1 MVLGVT
7 PGSPGVFPGSP
18 GHPDVFL
25 TAISSARISECR
37 AWLDLQLTPK
47 ISQVKIKYRKEYKR
61 MESTVATDIATVTT
75 SPTTTSR
82 NDQEASKSF
91 SSPDGPLKVSNELDE
106 VPLIDRS
113 VTL

>member
-1 MVLGVT
+1 
-7 PGSPGVFPGSP
+7 
-18 GHPDVFL
+18 
-25 TAISSARISECR
+25 
-37 AWLDLQLTPK
+37 
-47 ISQVKIKYRKEYKR
+47 